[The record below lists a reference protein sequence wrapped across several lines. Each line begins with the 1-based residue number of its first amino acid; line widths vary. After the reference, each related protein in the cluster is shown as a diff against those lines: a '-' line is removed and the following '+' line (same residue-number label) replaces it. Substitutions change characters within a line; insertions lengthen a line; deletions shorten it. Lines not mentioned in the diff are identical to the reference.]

1 MQELLNEIEK
11 QNCHLNIKIFIL
23 KLLVNNNLL
32 FKPYAQM
39 WFEPICKFIIDKN
52 TGGKG
57 FHYFLRDLTTLL
69 IQWSDI
75 ATPKLSTKAM
85 KELCSKV
92 INTLAKMSAD
102 KSKLIFNIN
111 IEIVATLLHNWR
123 HLVTIDKTMVVKML
137 NTPET
142 IEGSHLWK
150 MTAIQLTALACS
162 FNVPILSA

>member
-1 MQELLNEIEK
+1 
-11 QNCHLNIKIFIL
+11 
-23 KLLVNNNLL
+23 
-32 FKPYAQM
+32 
-39 WFEPICKFIIDKN
+39 
-52 TGGKG
+52 
-57 FHYFLRDLTTLL
+57 
-69 IQWSDI
+69 
-75 ATPKLSTKAM
+75 M

-123 HLVTIDKTMVVKML
+123 HLVTIDKTMLVKML

-150 MTAIQLTALACS
+150 MTAI
-162 FNVPILSA
+162 

>member
-1 MQELLNEIEK
+1 MQELAQEIDRED
-11 QNCHLNIKIFIL
+11 CHLNIRIFIL
-23 KLLVNNNLL
+23 KLLVNNSTL
-32 FKPYAQM
+32 FKPYAAM
-39 WFEPICKFIIDKN
+39 WFEPICKFITYKQ

-75 ATPKLSTKAM
+75 ATPHVASKAM

-92 INTLAKMSAD
+92 INTLIKMSAD

-123 HLVTIDKTMVVKML
+123 HLVTIDKVMIVKML
-137 NTPET
+137 STPET
-142 IEGSHLWK
+142 VEGGHIWK
-150 MTAIQLTALACS
+150 MTAI
-162 FNVPILSA
+162 